1 MLTFNLV
8 LDACTL
14 DVIWNALHWSH
25 SFHFDLFRAVITSLP
40 QPESPILYWRFVI
53 LYLTWRYGINWK
65 VSWIH
70 ELGLRHCIQ
79 DQLVGT
85 SSAPSL
91 INTLIGLLFSNV
103 LSLCFFSRDWSGHP
117 RVLLA
122 ICEMIGLWWISLF
135 CCWFSHLS
143 TNDCRKSHSIVGL
156 YLLKSIIANTMV
168 VSEETVC
175 TSVSFFHPPSTNPL
189 PPTPP
194 ALIILSWNFRRG
206 AVQYSFVCSW

>member
-25 SFHFDLFRAVITSLP
+25 SFHFDLFRAVITSPP

-53 LYLTWRYGINWK
+53 LNWK

-175 TSVSFFHPPSTNPL
+175 TSVSFFHPRGRCWWIDSNASAIWIGWSVPSSNHP
-189 PPTPP
+189 
-194 ALIILSWNFRRG
+194 F
-206 AVQYSFVCSW
+206 F

>member
-135 CCWFSHLS
+135 CCWFSYLS

-156 YLLKSIIANTMV
+156 YLLKGIIANTMV

-175 TSVSFFHPPSTNPL
+175 TSVSFFHPPSP
-189 PPTPP
+189 PP
-194 ALIILSWNFRRG
+194 AAVPRR
-206 AVQYSFVCSW
+206 